1 MATPQFTRVRSITAA
16 VLKLKP
22 GQPRFFFIRSAAFTG
37 KKIDDKK
44 EAATLVYAADMVTG
58 EEGLVLLTS
67 VMKKEMLDAYPNE
80 TYVGRGFEMCITKA
94 ADPAAGVRYNHISL
108 AEVGLPDDF
117 TRPGCLN
124 ADGSPVAAAPAPAP
138 ASKASKGG

>member
-1 MATPQFTRVRSITAA
+1 MANTPKFARLRSITAA

-22 GQPRFFFIRSAAFTG
+22 GQPRFFFVRSAAFTG

-44 EAATLVYAADMVTG
+44 EAATLIYAADMETG

-67 VMKKEMLDAYPNE
+67 VMKKELFEAYPGE
-80 TYVGRGFEMCITKA
+80 SYVGRGFEMCITKA

-108 AEVGLPDDF
+108 AEVSLPDDF
-117 TRPGCLN
+117 VRPGCLN
-124 ADGSPVAAAPAPAP
+124 ADGSPVGSDTAPA
-138 ASKASKGG
+138 KGKGK